1 MAVTVLEVIQR
12 STEFLDRK
20 GIDSPRL
27 QTELLLAHLLQLPRM
42 QLYLNFERSLA
53 PSEIDRFRQFIKR
66 RAQHEPLQQIVGG
79 TSFCGLEMAV
89 NRHVLVP
96 RPETEL
102 LAERGWLFL
111 NQLKTGLL
119 TPSSEATAER
129 PPVAARPG
137 NGGSSSNSHAA
148 TSNHQPM
155 TALDFGTGSGCVAIA
170 LAVKSPAAEVY
181 AIEILPDALALAREN
196 AARHGVAER
205 IQFLHGDGLGVL
217 PRGIQFDLIVSNP
230 PYLRT
235 SEIDTLQPEVR
246 DYEPR
251 RALDGGADG
260 LDYYRRLAG
269 EAQPFLKPGARIM
282 LEFGDGQAT
291 AIAEIFQE
299 QKWIVEAVQEDYNQR
314 PRILIARRAD

>member
-1 MAVTVLEVIQR
+1 
-12 STEFLDRK
+12 
-20 GIDSPRL
+20 
-27 QTELLLAHLLQLPRM
+27 
-42 QLYLNFERSLA
+42 
-53 PSEIDRFRQFIKR
+53 
-66 RAQHEPLQQIVGG
+66 
-79 TSFCGLEMAV
+79 MAV

-111 NQLKTGLL
+111 NQLNPGLL
-119 TPSSEATAER
+119 LRSSEAT
-129 PPVAARPG
+129 PVAAQPG
-137 NGGSSSNSHAA
+137 NGGSA

-170 LAVKSPAAEVY
+170 LAVKSPAAQVY

-205 IQFLHGDGLGVL
+205 IQFLHGDGLAVL

-291 AIAEIFQE
+291 AITEIFQE

>member
-1 MAVTVLEVIQR
+1 VNVLEVIQR

-42 QLYLNFERSLA
+42 QLYLNFERSLVPA
-53 PSEIDRFRQFIKR
+53 ELDRFRQFIKR

-102 LAERGWLFL
+102 LAEHGWLFL
-111 NQLKTGLL
+111 NQLPATSET
-119 TPSSEATAER
+119 TPDR
-129 PPVAARPG
+129 PVAAQPG
-137 NGGSSSNSHAA
+137 NGGSSSHSHAS
-148 TSNHQPM
+148 TLNYQ
-155 TALDFGTGSGCVAIA
+155 TLKALDFGTGSGCVAIA

-181 AIEILPDALALAREN
+181 AIEILPDALALARQN

-205 IQFLHGDGLGVL
+205 IQFLQGDGLAVL
-217 PRGIQFDLIVSNP
+217 PQGMQFDLIVSNP
-230 PYLRT
+230 PYVR
-235 SEIDTLQPEVR
+235 SAEIDTLQPEVR

-282 LEFGDGQAT
+282 LEFGDGQAK
-291 AIAEIFQE
+291 AIAEIFQA
-299 QKWIVEAVQEDYNQR
+299 QKWIVEAVQEDYTKR